1 MAITYIIPPKYAI
14 ASSYSSLASGSLE
27 YSCISREP
35 KSPEFLPE
43 SAIDLVIRES
53 INIQ

>member
-1 MAITYIIPPKYAI
+1 MAITSIIPPKYAI

-27 YSCISREP
+27 YSNTSSGP
-35 KSPEFLPE
+35 KPSEFLPE